1 MSDIAFVLDASALSR
16 KFYDDIGKSNL
27 EKIFSRSDD
36 SFFVPEIGIIE
47 TISALLSSVNSQA
60 ISLDEY
66 GAAKSALY
74 NMIENN
80 EIYVIS
86 PENGFYWN
94 ECISILEEYKLE
106 PEKSFN
112 GADSIYINSSRKVAE
127 TLAPEGIRVIFVT
140 SDNKLYNACK
150 EEDSFDTFHF
160 WTCNF
165 GCGHANVI
173 PVKGAK
179 DTPAKQ
185 VKCNN
190 CNSMFEVKPEKIS
203 PNTCQECGSHCHEC
217 NINICPSTYEID
229 IDVWG

>member
-86 PENGFYWN
+86 PENGFYWYV
-94 ECISILEEYKLE
+94 C
-106 PEKSFN
+106 
-112 GADSIYINSSRKVAE
+112 
-127 TLAPEGIRVIFVT
+127 
-140 SDNKLYNACK
+140 
-150 EEDSFDTFHF
+150 
-160 WTCNF
+160 
-165 GCGHANVI
+165 
-173 PVKGAK
+173 
-179 DTPAKQ
+179 
-185 VKCNN
+185 
-190 CNSMFEVKPEKIS
+190 S
-203 PNTCQECGSHCHEC
+203 PQK
-217 NINICPSTYEID
+217 
-229 IDVWG
+229 